1 MVVVCV
7 VICAIAM
14 KISPVS
20 HVVLHR
26 MKIHLTG
33 CTVRFSV
40 SPDEVPLAVLEP
52 DITVLTD
59 QALAAAGGSLDQVLG
74 YQALLVSRRLYSKL
88 GDT

>member
-1 MVVVCV
+1 
-7 VICAIAM
+7 M

-33 CTVRFSV
+33 CTMRFSV

-52 DITVLTD
+52 DIIVLTD

-74 YQALLVSRRLYSKL
+74 YQSLLVSRRLYSKL
-88 GDT
+88 GAT